1 MTQSLLTGVS
11 GMLAHQ
17 RKLDV
22 VANNLANLNTTGYKA
37 QNVLFSDVLY
47 RTLQPASGPANSNA
61 GGTNPQ
67 QIGFG
72 VQIGQ
77 ISRNFTQGVL
87 TSTGEAFDF
96 AVQGDG
102 FFVVSGEEQAFT
114 RDGAFTLDRNGFL
127 VVPSS
132 GALVQRFG
140 TVGEGS
146 DTEQRFQTPGNSG
159 IFVPIGAS
167 VPGQQTANTDF
178 LGNLPTSAVPPLAEV
193 LTTSSPLTAGSSP
206 AQLTTLLNDLDS
218 NLADYQVGDTIEIV
232 GTNVDGSSFSASLP
246 AGPATAIGDLIDA
259 VNAEVVGATMS
270 LSATGN
276 LVLTADETG
285 DALLSINIADNAT
298 NIGETNFS
306 NHAFTIQTDGKEG
319 DIFELTLEIF
329 DLRGEPHSIQ
339 AAFQK
344 QTPNIW
350 DATFSSGD
358 EAITMVDDLVE
369 SIIFNEDGTFQTV
382 DGVGDGDANI
392 QLSITNIGEEQTID
406 ISLANLTHMA
416 TNFSTTA
423 VQDGYPPGNIV
434 SVNVS
439 SDGILQGSATNGRSV
454 PIAQLAIAT
463 FINDKGLEGVGQ
475 NQYVETS
482 NSGDAQIGVAQA
494 GASGSIRS
502 GQLETSNVDVA
513 LEFTQLIVAQR
524 GFSANARTITVASEV
539 LEELTNII
547 R

>member
-47 RTLQPASGPANSNA
+47 RTLQPASGPANANV
-61 GGTNPQ
+61 GGTNPK

-87 TSTGEAFDF
+87 TATGEAFDF

-102 FFVVSGEEQAFT
+102 FFVVSGEEQAYT
-114 RDGAFTLDRNGFL
+114 RDGSFTLDRNGFL

-146 DTEQRFQTPGNSG
+146 DTEQRFQTPGNTG

-178 LGNLPTSAVPPLAEV
+178 IGNLPTSAVPPLAEV
-193 LTTSSPLTAGSSP
+193 LTTSSPLTTGSAP
-206 AQLTTLLNDLDS
+206 ALLTTLLNDLDS
-218 NLADYQVGDTIEIV
+218 NITDYQVGDTIEII

-246 AGPATAIGDLIDA
+246 ASPATTLSDLIDA

-276 LVLTADETG
+276 LVLAADETG
-285 DALLSINIADNAT
+285 DALLSINIDDDAT
-298 NIGETNFS
+298 NVVETNFS

-319 DIFELTLEIF
+319 DVFELTLEIF

-358 EAITMVDDLVE
+358 ETITMVDDLVE

-382 DGVGDGDANI
+382 NGVGDGDANI

-406 ISLANLTHMA
+406 ISLASLTHMA

-434 SVNVS
+434 SVAVS
-439 SDGILQGSATNGRSV
+439 SDGILQGRATNGRSV

-482 NSGDAQIGVAQA
+482 NSGDAQIGVAQS
-494 GASGSIRS
+494 GASGGIRS